1 MRKMTLL
8 FQGDVL
14 SVATRYRVFPV
25 KYRHILQKYSAY
37 YNVLPLADK
46 QKFQKRVLRFI
57 HSKRFISRGF
67 SKVTDEMKVLISAA
81 ATQLTF
87 GLPQIYLT
95 HFDKILIYPDTYYS
109 TINKMY
115 HVGEVN
121 PRMGAIILSWK
132 SFVDGY
138 ADPTDSF
145 NVGIHEM
152 AHAIH
157 FENRIRNSEFDFLD
171 AESLYV
177 FGKIAASEISR
188 LRRGEPHF
196 FRSYAGT
203 NEHEFFA
210 VALEY
215 FFEKPV
221 EFRGSLPLLYKTLST
236 LLNQDPAELYK
247 LR

>member
-1 MRKMTLL
+1 MFVRKNSMLP
-8 FQGDVL
+8 G
-14 SVATRYRVFPV
+14 
-25 KYRHILQKYSAY
+25 KYQTILQNYSAY
-37 YNVLPLADK
+37 YNLLSQEDK
-46 QKFQKRVLRFI
+46 RRFQSRVQRFI
-57 HSKRFISRGF
+57 YSKRFIARGF

-81 ATQLTF
+81 AIQLTF
-87 GLPQIYLT
+87 GLPQVYLA

-109 TINKMY
+109 TINKTY

-171 AESLYV
+171 AKSLYLL
-177 FGKIAASEISR
+177 GKIAAVEIPK
-188 LRRGEPHF
+188 LQRGEPHF
-196 FRSYAGT
+196 FRSYAGA

-215 FFEKPV
+215 FFERPI
-221 EFRGSLPLLYKTLST
+221 EFRESLPLLYNTLST
-236 LLNQDPAELYK
+236 LLNQDPATLYK
-247 LR
+247 QS